1 MRCTCLFVVFDLAW
15 KSNQMYACKLGTG
28 SILVLVLAHD
38 LLMCLPTRPCTR
50 APSRAVLALSSC
62 RADAPTRL
70 RIVVVDRATRRS
82 RSADGSDLSE
92 GRPLANHTHQ
102 PLAYSEQVRSPFIGP
117 TVGPSSGLNF
127 LASGF
132 SLLGLKPGP
141 VQVLPRGLQPLRPMH
156 VQTDPANNKSNRS
169 VVKSSQTNNQ
179 VKRTAQ
185 PGDGS
190 HGHAAP
196 DEHLRIAGLTSAAH
210 SEQLLHM
217 VRYEHEST

>member
-1 MRCTCLFVVFDLAW
+1 
-15 KSNQMYACKLGTG
+15 MYLSFCCIRSSMEKQSDVCMQARYR
-28 SILVLVLAHD
+28 ID
-38 LLMCLPTRPCTR
+38 PRTRTR
-50 APSRAVLALSSC
+50 ARPAHVFAHATLYSRTLACGTRARSC

-156 VQTDPANNKSNRS
+156 DQTDPANNKSNRS